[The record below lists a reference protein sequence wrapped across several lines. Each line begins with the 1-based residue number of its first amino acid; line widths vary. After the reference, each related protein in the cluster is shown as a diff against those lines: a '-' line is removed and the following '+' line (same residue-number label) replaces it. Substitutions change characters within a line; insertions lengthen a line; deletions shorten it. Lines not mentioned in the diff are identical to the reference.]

1 MLLIDGHLDLAYN
14 ALTLNRDL
22 SQSIEEIRRQA
33 AGKSLGTVSLPEMR
47 KGEVGVC
54 LATAFARVSVE
65 RGLWSDYNSPEIA
78 YAKAQGQL
86 SYYRILESQ
95 AQVRVIKDLETLNRH
110 VEEWQQSYRS
120 NLPLGFVLSMEG
132 ADPIIAPDQL
142 ESWWK
147 DGVRVVS
154 LSHFGVGRYAHGTG
168 TKGGLTPAG
177 RKLLEKMDS
186 EGMILDISHLSEQ
199 SFWEALDIFA
209 GPVIA
214 SHNNCQALVPGDRQL
229 SDDQIRALTR
239 REAVIGVV
247 LDAWMLYPGWVRGET
262 SNAVVSLESV
272 ADHIDHICRL
282 SGNTRHAAIGSDL
295 DGGFGKEQCPH
306 DLDTIADLQKV
317 PELLRKRGYSEED
330 VRQVMHGNWLQLLRR
345 TWSR

>member
-22 SQSIEEIRRQA
+22 SQSVEEIRRQA

-65 RGLWSDYNSPEIA
+65 RGPWSDYNSPEIA
-78 YAKAQGQL
+78 YATAQGQL

-95 AQVRVIKDLETLNRH
+95 GQVRID
-110 VEEWQQSYRS
+110 RS
-120 NLPLGFVLSMEG
+120 
-132 ADPIIAPDQL
+132 I
-142 ESWWK
+142 
-147 DGVRVVS
+147 
-154 LSHFGVGRYAHGTG
+154 
-168 TKGGLTPAG
+168 
-177 RKLLEKMDS
+177 
-186 EGMILDISHLSEQ
+186 
-199 SFWEALDIFA
+199 
-209 GPVIA
+209 
-214 SHNNCQALVPGDRQL
+214 
-229 SDDQIRALTR
+229 
-239 REAVIGVV
+239 
-247 LDAWMLYPGWVRGET
+247 
-262 SNAVVSLESV
+262 

-295 DGGFGKEQCPH
+295 DGGFGKEQCP
-306 DLDTIADLQKV
+306 DLDTIADLQNV